1 MILRFK
7 SASSE
12 PEYIG
17 INTRLQTF
25 TYNPEAVKAGTVM
38 TLFCNDFEHVR
49 RELEFCGYSYM
60 NDLHTAPVIAEVP
73 F

>member
-17 INTRLQTF
+17 INTRLQTY
-25 TYNPEAVKAGTVM
+25 TYNPEVVKAGTVM
-38 TLFCNDFEHVR
+38 TLFCNDFEHLR
-49 RELEFCGYSYM
+49 REIDFNGYSYM
-60 NDLHTAPVIAEVP
+60 NDLHTVPTFEPVP

>member
-7 SASSE
+7 SASSA

-17 INTRLQTF
+17 INTRFQSY
-25 TYNPEAVKAGTVM
+25 TYNPEVVKAGTVI
-38 TLFCNDFEHVR
+38 TVAVNHFEHIR
-49 RELEFCGYSYM
+49 SEILFNDYNYM
-60 NDLHTAPVIAEVP
+60 NDLHTEPDLDEIP

>member
-7 SASSE
+7 SASTE

-17 INTRLQTF
+17 INTRLGTF

-38 TLFCNDFEHVR
+38 TLFCNDFDHVR
-49 RELEFCGYSYM
+49 SELAFCGYSYM
-60 NDLHTAPVIAEVP
+60 NDLATAPMLEEVP